1 MGGKQKGKS
10 KSDKKKKKEEEA
22 TGATGTEGNGS
33 AADIA
38 SVSDII
44 CDIVTVVAE
53 NDPNGK
59 DKKKDEDELWKT
71 TGRGHA
77 TGEELDLDDI
87 QGLEEDEAQ
96 RRFLEDGPNELEE
109 AKPRSIW
116 QIVFEVIKE
125 PMFVLLLTC
134 IVLCFILQDFTEGG
148 ILSIFVFFI
157 IGITIFQERKTERTL
172 DALRGLSAPRAIV
185 IRSGK
190 QITVPG
196 REVVRGDTVL
206 LKEGDSVPADMVVYW
221 TMNLVINES
230 LLTGESVPV
239 RKEAA
244 EHVDIDLGPPG
255 GDDTPFCF
263 AGTLVS
269 AGKGIGI
276 VRQTGTK
283 SHLGQISKSLAE
295 LKEEKTPLQR
305 EVSKL
310 VVIMTIIGL
319 SVAAIVFLYYGIKRK
334 EWLDCALAAIT
345 LAMGLL
351 PEEFPVVLTVFM
363 SLGAWRISKSNVL
376 SRKSNAIETLGACT
390 VLCTDK
396 TGTLTMNR
404 MMVQALWDKD
414 TDHTFQF
421 VDPSDSKE
429 RVDEECHSIVEHA
442 ILSSQRDP
450 FDPMESALWHL
461 SRTGQVDADHVHME
475 WEMIREYPLS
485 RELLATSRVYRTKED
500 HHSFIVA
507 VKGAPEAVGDLCHLP
522 DEDFNIVRKKA
533 NEFANQGLRVLG
545 VARCRFPFSDV
556 DEAVSPATSKIT
568 FDGDKADPTTT
579 TTTTT
584 SSSDAASKLPAIQH
598 DYPFEFI
605 GLVAFVD
612 PIRPTV
618 PDAIK
623 QAYGAGIRVVMITGD
638 YPGTARAIAERIGLK
653 PIEEAN
659 IITGDQLS
667 KMSDD
672 ELRQRAGA
680 TTIFAR
686 VVPEQKLRIVQA
698 FKSAGEIVA
707 MTGDGVNDAP
717 ALKAARI
724 GVAMGM
730 RGTDV
735 AREAAHLVLLDDD
748 FSSIVRAVRLGRRI
762 YDNLQKA
769 MSYIIAIHVPLAG
782 VVLFPVLLGWEPIF
796 RAVHIVFLEMVID
809 PACSVILEAEGE
821 EPDVMER
828 APRDTKASMVSL
840 PTFLFSLL
848 RGFTIL
854 GAAMLTYY
862 YAQVWGDWTIPQARA
877 ISFGL
882 VICANI
888 CLILED
894 RSWELWI
901 GRVLQR
907 ENQALWIVFAIVFPV
922 LFLALFAPG
931 INMLF
936 DFEKMNAIGVVIFL
950 ALGIVS
956 TMWFEIIKP
965 LRRRYNRYVARKN
978 HIKMMSMQGIELS
991 ER

>member
-1 MGGKQKGKS
+1 MSSKSKGKNG
-10 KSDKKKKKEEEA
+10 KEQDKKDEHA
-22 TGATGTEGNGS
+22 TVT
-33 AADIA
+33 DIA
-38 SVSDII
+38 
-44 CDIVTVVAE
+44 CDIVTVISEEDRLRHQDGA
-53 NDPNGK
+53 GLSAAA
-59 DKKKDEDELWKT
+59 KKKHVGSGT
-71 TGRGHA
+71 T
-77 TGEELDLDDI
+77 EELDLDDI
-87 QGLEEDEAQ
+87 QGLDDAEAR
-96 RRFLEDGPNELEE
+96 RRFEEDGPNELEE

-116 QIVFEVIKE
+116 QIVFGVIRE
-125 PMFVLLLTC
+125 PMFILLLVC
-134 IVLCFILQDFTEGG
+134 IVLCFALQDFTEGG
-148 ILSIFVFFI
+148 ILSLFVFFI

-172 DALRGLSAPRAIV
+172 DALRSLSAPRAIV
-185 IRSGK
+185 VRSGK
-190 QITVPG
+190 QVTVPG

-239 RKEAA
+239 RKDAA
-244 EHVDIDLGPPG
+244 ENPDVDLGAPG

-276 VRQTGTK
+276 VRQTGVH

-305 EVSKL
+305 EVTKL
-310 VVIMTIIGL
+310 VAIMLVIGIA
-319 SVAAIVFLYYGIKRK
+319 VAVVVFLYYGIKRK
-334 EWLDCALAAIT
+334 EWLDGALAAIT

-376 SRKSNAIETLGACT
+376 ARKSNAIETLGACT

-404 MMVQALWDKD
+404 MMVQALWDMS

-421 VDPSDSKE
+421 VDPANSHE
-429 RVDEECHSIVEHA
+429 RVDEECHGIVEHA

-450 FDPMESALWHL
+450 FDPMESALWRL
-461 SRTGQVDADHVHME
+461 SRTGQVDAEHVHME
-475 WEMIREYPLS
+475 WEMIREYPLT
-485 RELLATSRVYRTKED
+485 RELLATSRVYRAQED
-500 HHSFIVA
+500 QHSYIVA
-507 VKGAPEAVGDLCHLP
+507 VKGAPEAVGDLCHL
-522 DEDFNIVRKKA
+522 DDRAFAAVRAKA
-533 NEFANQGLRVLG
+533 NEFATQGLRVLG
-545 VARCRFPFSDV
+545 VARCRFPFST
-556 DEAVSPATSKIT
+556 SPAP
-568 FDGDKADPTTT
+568 DAAGGAAATTT
-579 TTTTT
+579 TTTT
-584 SSSDAASKLPAIQH
+584 AAEAAAKLPAIQH

-605 GLVAFVD
+605 GLVAFMD

-638 YPGTARAIAERIGLK
+638 YPGTARAIGERIGLR
-653 PIEEAN
+653 PLGDAN
-659 IITGDQLS
+659 IVTGDQLA
-667 KMSDD
+667 KMSDE
-672 ELRQRAGA
+672 ELRERARQ

-698 FKSAGEIVA
+698 YKALGEIVA

-769 MSYIIAIHVPLAG
+769 ISYVIAIHVPLAG

-809 PACSVILEAEGE
+809 PACSVILEAEAE

-828 APRDTKASMVSL
+828 PPRDTKASMVSL

-848 RGFTIL
+848 QGGFIL
-854 GAAMLTYY
+854 AAAMLAFY
-862 YAQVWGDWTIPQARA
+862 YAQVWGDWSIAQARA

-907 ENQALWIVFAIVFPV
+907 ENQALWIVFAIVVPV
-922 LFLALFAPG
+922 LFLALFTPG
-931 INMLF
+931 VNMLF
-936 DFEKMNAIGVVIFL
+936 DFEKMNAIGVPIFL
-950 ALGIVS
+950 AAGIVA
-956 TMWFEIIKP
+956 TLWFEVVKP
-965 LRRRYNRYVARKN
+965 LRRQYFRHVARKN
-978 HIKMMSMQGIELS
+978 HIKQMALQGVELDDVKQ
-991 ER
+991 